1 MSGRSDRHDFLDPMA
16 ILDAE
21 GHDVTPLKE
30 ARHLFER
37 RYVLAVLRRC
47 NWSVAAAARA
57 LGLQRPNF
65 YRKARQLHIPV
76 RPPDTE
82 S

>member
-1 MSGRSDRHDFLDPMA
+1 MSGADRQDWLDPLA
-16 ILDAE
+16 ALEDAGE
-21 GHDVTPLKE
+21 GVTPLKE
-30 ARHLFER
+30 ARKRFER
-37 RYVLAVLRRC
+37 RYVLAVLRRYD
-47 NWSVAAAARA
+47 WSIVAAARA

-82 S
+82 